1 MPHSIEELCEGY
13 GRIKKLMNEYINRE
27 KINYL
32 DSCVPY
38 SKDLAGWERLT
49 DPCQHSEHFRYL
61 VHAVSERSVASSM
74 QMIMICEEMQRD
86 PTLKSEKI
94 DLLRTPEKIAEK
106 RVISTSLIDAQHR
119 ETWQGGGYILA
130 VPEGNILQTYS
141 QDCGT
146 LFFKGDE
153 TRTALYRERDTKGI
167 ADPDSILQYT
177 SSQTYNEVVVT
188 GTGRNGEKVKITGV
202 FIKVFPDGD
211 MVNHSLARELR
222 RVAYSIN
229 VPIIEI
235 PESYT
240 PYQKSEPRVFSDG
253 FNYVMGD
260 QLYLFQGEHSS
271 LSVLEYSGKRSRP
284 MKPSERAEMISAVRE
299 HLTTV
304 SNPELEALVAKAEQ
318 IPDQTLFTRA
328 GQHQSFRQSQLFGD
342 HLNNPFK
349 TNYFLKKY

>member
-1 MPHSIEELCEGY
+1 MSHSIEKLCEWY
-13 GRIKKLMNEYINRE
+13 GGIKKLLNEYGEKE
-27 KINYL
+27 KIDYL
-32 DSCVPY
+32 DSRVPS

-49 DPCQHSEHFRYL
+49 DPRQHSEHFRYL
-61 VHAVSERSVASSM
+61 VHAVSEGSVASSM
-74 QMIMICEEMQRD
+74 QMIMICEEMQRN
-86 PTLKSEKI
+86 PTLKFEKI

-130 VPEGNILQTYS
+130 VPEGNILQTYN
-141 QDCGT
+141 QDRGT

-153 TRTALYRERDTKGI
+153 TRTASYRERDTKGI
-167 ADPDSILQYT
+167 ADPDRILQYT

-222 RVAYSIN
+222 GVAYSIN

-235 PESYT
+235 PEPYT
-240 PYQKSEPRVFSDG
+240 PYQKGEPRVFPDG
-253 FNYVMGD
+253 FNYVLGD
-260 QLYLFQGEHSS
+260 QLYLFHDEH
-271 LSVLEYSGKRSRP
+271 LDVLEYGGKRSRP

-299 HLTTV
+299 HLTKV

-318 IPDQTLFTRA
+318 IPDQTIFTRA
-328 GQHQSFRQSQLFGD
+328 RQHQSFRQSQLFGD
-342 HLNNPFK
+342 LWR
-349 TNYFLKKY
+349 YKKLSP